1 MELSGRDRLTENGGV
16 HLCKVRVLLAD
27 DHQEVIAR
35 ICSTLAEEFEIV
47 GTVENGNQAVSA
59 VLTLD
64 PDILVT
70 DISMPFLNG
79 LEAAKRIQK
88 LNHHTK
94 IIFLTVHEDSD
105 FLAAAFKAGASGY
118 VTKPRLCLDLVQAIN
133 EVLNGR
139 TFVSK
144 SIVM

>member
-1 MELSGRDRLTENGGV
+1 V

-35 ICSTLAEEFEIV
+35 VCSTLGEEFEIV
-47 GTVENGNQAVSA
+47 GAVENGNQTVSA

-70 DISMPFLNG
+70 DISMPCLDG
-79 LEAAKRIQK
+79 LQAATKIQK
-88 LNHHTK
+88 LNRRTK
-94 IIFLTVHEDSD
+94 IIFLTVHEDPD

-118 VTKPRLCLDLVQAIN
+118 VTKPRLSLDLILAIH
-133 EVLNGR
+133 EVLKRR

-144 SIVM
+144 STVI